1 MLHAAFHRK
10 AEGYVTFDSYQRY
23 FQSRN
28 DQDRLKE
35 EDLIKQRFRE
45 FEALGLVIRRS
56 SPKLQ
61 ILDASGDLYRLSMEG
76 IHFVLQNSVGISS
89 QALGLADDIPSEIV
103 ETLDRIWT
111 WFTSAT
117 ARPLDQA
124 WKLAPNDFFEV
135 IPESDRVVSLNH
147 NSRDYGITVEALENV
162 IREFREVHRLDN
174 ELGREQTALLMAL
187 EGGGE
192 YLMTQKS
199 TSKMWLH

>member
-10 AEGYVTFDSYQRY
+10 AEGYVTIDSYQRY

-28 DQDRLKE
+28 NQDRLKE
-35 EDLIKQRFRE
+35 EDLLKQRFRE

-61 ILDASGDLYRLSMEG
+61 ILDASGDLYRLSIES
-76 IHFVLQNSVGISS
+76 IHFVLQNSVEISS
-89 QALGLADDIPSEIV
+89 QAVGLVEDIPTEIV
-103 ETLDRIWT
+103 ETLDKIWT
-111 WFTSAT
+111 WFASAT

-124 WKLAPNDFFEV
+124 WKLAPNDFFED
-135 IPESDRVVSLNH
+135 IPASGRVVSLNH
-147 NSRDYGITVEALENV
+147 NSRDYEITVEVLENV

-174 ELGREQTALLMAL
+174 ELDREKTALLMAL
-187 EGGGE
+187 EGGRE

-199 TSKMWLH
+199 TSKL